1 MATYIK
7 GLNEAQLGF
16 LDYFKSTDPPRVYMP
31 NYNVFRQQRTNLL
44 ECKKLA
50 KELIDECKILRSKT
64 ENFSDGF
71 AAFDDKTLATVSDLS
86 DKWLTKVSKLE
97 SVYKIINRT
106 YVPEDVKEIYRR
118 IINEHNR
125 VEHYYD
131 DIREY
136 GNVRD
141 FENTTKAVY
150 NHAFNAARPIVD
162 KFIEVDTT
170 AISYEEIGFGSEFFR
185 DEDIDSMISIPVGIT
200 NGKPTTLDFDCSGS
214 LIGYMVQ
221 GSTGSGKSSLLY
233 SLIINGAM
241 KYSPRAL
248 QFYLL
253 DFKSERSETFKVFRS
268 AKNPIP
274 HIKQLS
280 IKNDAEAA
288 EMIFDGIKEEQEARS
303 KLFEKYDVNN
313 IRAYNDAEIR
323 AAEDTGVEPQILPR
337 LIVIIDECHM
347 AFEDEKHT
355 GLNRELANKF
365 SILTRQGRS
374 YGIHFIVTTQ
384 VYNIILASII
394 GKQLEGRCS
403 FKMINAND
411 DSLFPRSAFDKIKN
425 LPYRSAMLLSR
436 DGGENCEQVR
446 VAFHN
451 NAIDVY
457 TKKIRERWAKYI
469 NDYVTFELG
478 NEEALEVPAERL
490 SAVSSFDGKPPYT
503 CSNLRDYSRFAVA
516 NEKYSKLKL
525 SDHIARM
532 LNEKVARM
540 REKLLYDISV
550 IEEFD
555 KQMANLTAKYD
566 SLPKDIRSGKLEFQY
581 SKSELIKNELKV
593 LPSWIKAVDKLK
605 NWVDNLDNDDRTLVT
620 GIPCYSKFNL
630 NGEYDNYLHKA
641 KDFQKLLEAG
651 ATFDNEVELIN
662 YFNRRLKEL
671 TDIYNLFSQE
681 IRDAKILFKYS
692 SWTNIEDKLRQARK
706 WVEAVDDLS
715 SYVDLLPEVQR
726 NLLVSRNATAESN
739 KKDYEKYLALSK
751 KLTTLIAEAEYFYN
765 ACRVSNEIDVLS
777 KSKTKTQ
784 ESIARVND
792 AHIALKPEAKKY
804 FEKRFETDLNSLLE
818 TSGKLDKLK
827 STAKELRET
836 YDAIPEA
843 IKKGAPRY
851 AYDAFESLQKSIA
864 KAKDWQSDFVKAE
877 KDYNDLKA
885 SIEIP
890 TVTKKVFED
899 LKSNKI
905 NNAISVFANIKAA
918 YDFEDKIKKNQD
930 KIKNDDN
937 YAMNCNEELNRLQKA
952 VIGYI
957 PDNFVKLIKDRTSV
971 IDEYRKLQTRIDIE
985 VHAHKD
991 FESKYSPVTFKNAS
1005 RAVGHQKDTASGHLK
1020 ELESL
1025 IEAVDIYN
1033 EKKGK
1038 DLSDFDKLN
1047 EIIIFYKNHISDI
1060 EKISRYM
1067 EFYKWAIS
1075 FENNKKQ
1082 YSESNLGELGAK
1094 YDNYCNNISD
1104 YKKFD
1109 SDGELERIFESVKA
1123 IIDDINKK
1131 QRKIKNKSL
1140 MATIFHI
1147 ALPIVLLAL
1156 CVALLAAVPL
1166 THSWAEQNNYYW
1178 WWLLASAVAIAGAC
1192 TAIYFI
1198 IVGFYDIYDDE
1209 IVSTISIVLGC
1220 IGAAYLILY
1229 TLPMYIRFIGYPA
1242 WYMTWVVMAAIVA
1255 VLIAFFVDE
1264 SELYIQCACQILLV
1278 VFILLMLGSEVLTR
1292 YSETAFMYE
1301 GFWRHLVNA
1310 FIFLWTV
1317 ISGLVIGIYR
1327 TIMLVFGAGFWNSSA
1342 YGGVMMA
1349 HTLNIALYSILG
1361 PYIAG
1366 FRWLIW

>member
-478 NEEALEVPAERL
+478 NEEALKVPA
-490 SAVSSFDGKPPYT
+490 
-503 CSNLRDYSRFAVA
+503 
-516 NEKYSKLKL
+516 
-525 SDHIARM
+525 
-532 LNEKVARM
+532 
-540 REKLLYDISV
+540 
-550 IEEFD
+550 
-555 KQMANLTAKYD
+555 
-566 SLPKDIRSGKLEFQY
+566 
-581 SKSELIKNELKV
+581 
-593 LPSWIKAVDKLK
+593 
-605 NWVDNLDNDDRTLVT
+605 
-620 GIPCYSKFNL
+620 
-630 NGEYDNYLHKA
+630 
-641 KDFQKLLEAG
+641 
-651 ATFDNEVELIN
+651 
-662 YFNRRLKEL
+662 
-671 TDIYNLFSQE
+671 
-681 IRDAKILFKYS
+681 
-692 SWTNIEDKLRQARK
+692 
-706 WVEAVDDLS
+706 
-715 SYVDLLPEVQR
+715 
-726 NLLVSRNATAESN
+726 
-739 KKDYEKYLALSK
+739 K
-751 KLTTLIAEAEYFYN
+751 KLPAVVCVEGRMPFVRIPFSMDCVKGTD
-765 ACRVSNEIDVLS
+765 VSI
-777 KSKTKTQ
+777 T
-784 ESIARVND
+784 
-792 AHIALKPEAKKY
+792 
-804 FEKRFETDLNSLLE
+804 F
-818 TSGKLDKLK
+818 
-827 STAKELRET
+827 
-836 YDAIPEA
+836 
-843 IKKGAPRY
+843 
-851 AYDAFESLQKSIA
+851 
-864 KAKDWQSDFVKAE
+864 AE
-877 KDYNDLKA
+877 KD
-885 SIEIP
+885 
-890 TVTKKVFED
+890 
-899 LKSNKI
+899 
-905 NNAISVFANIKAA
+905 NNALLMVGS
-918 YDFEDKIKKNQD
+918 
-930 KIKNDDN
+930 
-937 YAMNCNEELNRLQKA
+937 
-952 VIGYI
+952 
-957 PDNFVKLIKDRTSV
+957 
-971 IDEYRKLQTRIDIE
+971 
-985 VHAHKD
+985 
-991 FESKYSPVTFKNAS
+991 NAS
-1005 RAVGHQKDTASGHLK
+1005 LASNIMASMLCGVRSLGDRIGKVILHVNDYNNATVDTVIAML
-1020 ELESL
+1020 
-1025 IEAVDIYN
+1025 
-1033 EKKGK
+1033 GK
-1038 DLSDFDKLN
+1038 DLVTNDTEKVLSDVYFELKHRMEERRNAEHGRPITFKPWFVVFDDLN
-1047 EIIIFYKNHISDI
+1047 ENTVTAQYNDNSNNTQHSVRKTEEIAQFNLSVFNKAPKYTEREELPERRIVWETIAREGSKYGIYISVYIKDPKNF
-1060 EKISRYM
+1060 KSRITY
-1067 EFYKWAIS
+1067 FNS
-1075 FENNKKQ
+1075 FNHMITFP
-1082 YSESNLGELGAK
+1082 GGM
-1094 YDNYCNNISD
+1094 ISD
-1104 YKKFD
+1104 YARNN
-1109 SDGELERIFESVKA
+1109 SGNVELPMSGSGERTEERSRAFRSPFAE
-1123 IIDDINKK
+1123 N
-1131 QRKIKNKSL
+1131 
-1140 MATIFHI
+1140 
-1147 ALPIVLLAL
+1147 
-1156 CVALLAAVPL
+1156 AAVCYYL
-1166 THSWAEQNNYYW
+1166 TA
-1178 WWLLASAVAIAGAC
+1178 AS
-1192 TAIYFI
+1192 
-1198 IVGFYDIYDDE
+1198 
-1209 IVSTISIVLGC
+1209 STS
-1220 IGAAYLILY
+1220 
-1229 TLPMYIRFIGYPA
+1229 
-1242 WYMTWVVMAAIVA
+1242 
-1255 VLIAFFVDE
+1255 D
-1264 SELYIQCACQILLV
+1264 
-1278 VFILLMLGSEVLTR
+1278 
-1292 YSETAFMYE
+1292 
-1301 GFWRHLVNA
+1301 
-1310 FIFLWTV
+1310 
-1317 ISGLVIGIYR
+1317 SGL
-1327 TIMLVFGAGFWNSSA
+1327 
-1342 YGGVMMA
+1342 GV
-1349 HTLNIALYSILG
+1349 YKVK
-1361 PYIAG
+1361 PYI
-1366 FRWLIW
+1366 INND